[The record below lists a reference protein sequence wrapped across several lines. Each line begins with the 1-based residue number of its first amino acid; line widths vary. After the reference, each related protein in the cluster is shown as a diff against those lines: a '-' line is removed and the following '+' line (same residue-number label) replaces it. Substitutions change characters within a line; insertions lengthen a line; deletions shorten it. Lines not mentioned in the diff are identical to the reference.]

1 MRSSM
6 YNDLERVLFTREQ
19 LQQRIEELGNAITED
34 FASQPPIMV
43 CILKGAVVFFSE
55 LLKNIA
61 LPVEIDV
68 MAASSYE
75 DRTGSSGMVRVVKD
89 LSCNIVNKNIILVE
103 DIIDSGRTLFHL
115 RELLLSRGA
124 ASVTIATLLDKPSR
138 RVLDL
143 QPDYC
148 GFTIPD
154 VFVVGY
160 GLDYAEK
167 YRNLPEIGIL
177 SPSVIKA

>member
-19 LQQRIEELGNAITED
+19 LQQRIEELGYAITED

-61 LPVEIDV
+61 LPVEIDF

-75 DRTGSSGMVRVVKD
+75 DRTVSSGMVRVVKD
-89 LSCNIVNKNIILVE
+89 LSRNIVNKNIILVE

>member
-1 MRSSM
+1 M

-19 LQQRIEELGNAITED
+19 LQKRIEELGNAITGD

-61 LPVEIDV
+61 LPVEIDF
-68 MAASSYE
+68 MTASSYG
-75 DRTGSSGMVRVVKD
+75 DSTVSSGRVKIVKD
-89 LSCNIVNKNIILVE
+89 LSRNIAGKNIVLVE

-115 RELLLSRGA
+115 KELLLSRGA

-138 RVLDL
+138 RVVDL
-143 QPDYC
+143 RPDYC

-167 YRNLPEIGIL
+167 YRNLPEVGIL
-177 SPSVIKA
+177 SPSVVKRGE